1 LQPSNIQREQGT
13 LECLED
19 PATIARVV
27 AMMRKFGWPPSE
39 HDIEQWRRKQQDR
52 IAEAA

>member
-1 LQPSNIQREQGT
+1 MQATNTEREQGT

-27 AMMRKFGWPPSE
+27 ALMRKFGWPPSE
-39 HDIEQWRRKQQDR
+39 QDVEQWRRRQQDR
-52 IAEAA
+52 VPEAA